1 MISRVADHCFWFGR
15 YLERAESTAR
25 LLQTSANLALDGDL
39 TPIQVWQP
47 VVITAGEEEEFIKR
61 RGADAFADGEA
72 VQEHL
77 SLDREVGASILRSV
91 KAARENA
98 RSVREVISLEVW
110 ETINELHLYLQSQL
124 SRDEFNEHRY
134 GFYKRVR
141 KEAQLTLGLLRGT
154 MLHDTPLHFIWLG
167 TLIERTGQTA
177 RILDVHHHA
186 FSRAVAAP
194 DAPQTQAQSQSQVFS
209 GGQTQPMN
217 GMTQSQAL
225 PLAKPVRLSAEQEA
239 RQVIEVSLWLSLLRA
254 CYGFEPF
261 LKLHRGAVTGE
272 AAAHFLI
279 FEPRFP
285 RSVHHCVT
293 RVRELLEQVR
303 PEKSKLSTAVP
314 SRSFERVRVLEEA
327 LGARVEERLD
337 EHGMHALL
345 TEVVDQMHAVCDELS
360 EELLGPPVAEKAA
373 AATPVPPPK
382 ETSLSE

>member
-39 TPIQVWQP
+39 TPIQVWHP
-47 VVITAGEEEEFIKR
+47 VVITAGEEEEFIER
-61 RGADAFADGEA
+61 RGAEAFTDGES

-77 SLDREVGASILRSV
+77 SLDREVGASIIQSV

-110 ETINELHLYLQSQL
+110 ETINELHLYLQSPL
-124 SRDEFNEHRY
+124 ARDEFNEHRY

-186 FSRAVAAP
+186 FSRAVAVP
-194 DAPQTQAQSQSQVFS
+194 ETPETQAQSQSQGFAA
-209 GGQTQPMN
+209 QMQAMN
-217 GMTQSQAL
+217 GMTQSQSL

-303 PEKSKLSTAVP
+303 PEKAKLSTAAP

-327 LGARVEERLD
+327 LGARVEERFD

-345 TEVVDQMHAVCDELS
+345 TEVVDQMHAACDELS
-360 EELLGPPVAEKAA
+360 EELLGPPAEKAA
-373 AATPVPPPK
+373 AAIPVSPAR